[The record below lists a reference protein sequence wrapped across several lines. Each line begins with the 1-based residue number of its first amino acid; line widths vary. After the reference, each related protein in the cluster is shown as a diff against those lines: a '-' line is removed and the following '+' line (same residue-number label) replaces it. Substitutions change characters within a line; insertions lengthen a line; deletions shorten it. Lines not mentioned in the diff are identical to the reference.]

1 MDRELIAKVQVD
13 RLIYRQWLRLIKS
26 RKVIITIFQQ
36 ITSIQVLVMEV
47 NSIITLAQIQAT
59 TIEINNH
66 YIKIRFSIIVNREDL
81 I

>member
-1 MDRELIAKVQVD
+1 MDRESIVKVLVD